1 MHLATTLNRTVGRR
15 LKLSI
20 AMFAM
25 LLCASMG
32 LAMGTAASASA
43 AGPDYLNAGQSV
55 NYPTW
60 GWGSTRVCAQNLS
73 SRAGMADVTP
83 HWSSPP
89 GQHERHRVQGPA
101 RLVPAFT
108 RREPARG
115 PDPTRQSS
123 GASPRR
129 ASYADD
135 LHGGK
140 SAEIRVLSQHG
151 DAVAHRRSG
160 NPRVMP
166 SWLAP
171 DA

>member
-20 AMFAM
+20 ATFAT

-89 GQHERHRVQGPA
+89 GQHDEIYVNAYTTRCIDRWWGGVWVNVANVSHY
-101 RLVPAFT
+101 RLGTYPLLKVW
-108 RREPARG
+108 
-115 PDPTRQSS
+115 SS
-123 GASPRR
+123 
-129 ASYADD
+129 
-135 LHGGK
+135 
-140 SAEIRVLSQHG
+140 
-151 DAVAHRRSG
+151 
-160 NPRVMP
+160 
-166 SWLAP
+166 
-171 DA
+171 